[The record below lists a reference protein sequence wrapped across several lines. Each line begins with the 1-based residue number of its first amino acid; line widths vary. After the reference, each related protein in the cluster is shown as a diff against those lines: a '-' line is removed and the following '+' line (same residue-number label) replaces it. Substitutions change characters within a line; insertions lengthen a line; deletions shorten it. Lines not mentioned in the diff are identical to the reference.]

1 MILPQ
6 NAYIIMS
13 IYVEGKKLFFIR
25 KWVDCGIISVGQ
37 LFGPDGY
44 LTYNEFKAKFHNVNT
59 DFLLYEGVIPVI
71 KCYQKKLVKE
81 WKDDFAVDDAPVWK
95 SLLKGGV

>member
-6 NAYIIMS
+6 NVYTIVS
-13 IYVEGKKLFFIR
+13 IFAEGKGSFLNFFIR
-25 KWVDCGIISVGQ
+25 KWIDCGIISVGQ

-59 DFLLYEGVIPVI
+59 DYSLYEGVISAI
-71 KCYQKKLVKE
+71 KFRME
-81 WKDDFAVDDAPVWK
+81 R
-95 SLLKGGV
+95 

>member
-25 KWVDCGIISVGQ
+25 KWIDCGVISVGQ
-37 LFGPDGY
+37 LFDPDEY
-44 LTYNEFKAKFHNVNT
+44 LTYNEVKAKFHNVNT
-59 DFLLYEGVIPVI
+59 DYSLYEGVISAI
-71 KCYQKKLVKE
+71 KYRME
-81 WKDDFAVDDAPVWK
+81 R
-95 SLLKGGV
+95 

>member
-44 LTYNEFKAKFHNVNT
+44 LTYTEFKAKFHNVNT
-59 DFLLYEGVIPVI
+59 DY
-71 KCYQKKLVKE
+71 
-81 WKDDFAVDDAPVWK
+81 
-95 SLLKGGV
+95 